1 MRTINSLIITV
12 LLAACGGGGTDPT
25 PTAQPPTTV
34 SPTPTDVE
42 TTESPGDAIEVE
54 AENISFDTQTVTAAA
69 GSQVAIQFK
78 NRDTL
83 PHNMGFYLD
92 EAGGDAIFQGDTI
105 SGPDAE
111 TLYTFEA
118 PADPGSYFFQCDVH
132 PDQMSGTFEVT

>member
-25 PTAQPPTTV
+25 PTTQPPTTV

-54 AENISFDTQTVTAAA
+54 AEDIAFDTQTVTAAA

-78 NRDTL
+78 NRDAL
-83 PHNMGFYLD
+83 PHNMGFYLG
-92 EAGGDAIFQGDTI
+92 AAGDAIFQGDTI

-118 PADPGSYFFQCDVH
+118 PADPGTYRFQCDVH